1 MQTYYSILY
10 TPIRQSFRENL
21 SIALLLHNGNE
32 SHFRYSKEK
41 LNIIKK
47 LIPSAPFS
55 MLQSYLK
62 SIEKEIGNL
71 SADITNKL
79 KFRDTETD
87 EYLSASYFSYLSKY
101 SNNLLAFSEPQAI
114 DLEIN
119 EKLFDKLFE
128 KMVFENSKFE
138 IALLREDVHSKI
150 RMDLYPKIQNRVNIE
165 KKLTTSE
172 FPDLFASVKVDFIG
186 KNEIPVVGQSFD
198 FTKRHNTLENEVARL
213 VGLTKAIELN
223 GERNGKYYVIGNE
236 PSKKSDPHQ
245 HRIWKSIHTS
255 NYLDFVPFK
264 ELNKIEEYI
273 EEHQVEK
280 YFED

>member
-1 MQTYYSILY
+1 MQTFYSILY
-10 TPIRQSFRENL
+10 TPIRQSFSENL

-32 SHFRYSKEK
+32 SHFHYSKEK
-41 LNIIKK
+41 LNIVKK

-62 SIEKEIGNL
+62 SIEKEINNL
-71 SADITNKL
+71 SFSKENKL
-79 KFRDTETD
+79 KLGETRTD
-87 EYLSASYFSYLSKY
+87 EYKSVSYFSYLSKY

-114 DLEIN
+114 DLEID

-128 KMVFENSKFE
+128 KMVFESSKFE
-138 IALLREDVHSKI
+138 VVPLKEDIHSKI
-150 RMDLYPKIQNRVNIE
+150 RTALYPKIHNRVNYE
-165 KKLTTSE
+165 KKLTASE
-172 FPDLFASVKVDFIG
+172 FPDLFAPVKVDFIG

-198 FTKRHNTLENEVARL
+198 FTKGHYTLENEVARL
-213 VGLTKAIELN
+213 VGLTKAIELK

-236 PSKKSDPHQ
+236 PSKKSEPNQ
-245 HRIWKSIHTS
+245 HRIWQSIHTS

-264 ELNKIEEYI
+264 ELNKIEDYI

-280 YFED
+280 YFKD